1 MSEEKTVRFGYS
13 SSANISMV
21 GTVDS
26 GITREDWDALS
37 EEEQREEVTQLA
49 HELVELF
56 ELGDDEPDYHG
67 SWR

>member
-26 GITREDWDALS
+26 GIRRDDWDAMS
-37 EEEQREEVTQLA
+37 EEEQNEETSNLV
-49 HELVELF
+49 HELIELF

-67 SWR
+67 RWR